1 MGAIGNLFNLI
12 FTYPIFNGLVLLYHL
27 FGDFALSIVVLTVI
41 IKLILFP
48 LTLQQLRS
56 TKAMQALQP
65 QIADLKKKH
74 GKDQQALAVATQQMY
89 KEYGVNPAAGC
100 LPLLVQLPVL
110 YGLFYALNGIVREN
124 NLRIINSHIYSFIPK
139 FVHMPNLTF
148 TWFSWLSF
156 LHPILPGVSWAFPL
170 NLPDPTHILPV
181 LAGLATF
188 ISLRMS
194 QIKQAQTPQTKSS
207 SASSSAADVSAQT
220 MKTMQY
226 VMPLFTIFIGWSFP
240 SGLALYWTVSS
251 VFQAVQQYFVTG
263 WGSLLT
269 TPNIQAKPASS
280 KVVES
285 TISERSYNG
294 DNKRQ
299 REIER
304 QAAEETEI
312 NEEDDE
318 SESPIA
324 QNLHTPTPRPNGSSA
339 YTRRRKS
346 SNSASAR
353 RRSTQKS
360 RTS

>member
-1 MGAIGNLFNLI
+1 MGIGDLFNLI

-56 TKAMQALQP
+56 TKSMQALQP
-65 QIADLKKKH
+65 QIAEIRKKY
-74 GKDQQALAVATQQMY
+74 GKDQQGLAQETQKLY
-89 KEYGVNPAAGC
+89 KEYGVNPLAGC
-100 LPLLVQLPVL
+100 LPLLIQLPVL

-124 NLRIINSHIYSFIPK
+124 KLAVINSHIYSFIPK
-139 FVHMPNLTF
+139 FSQMPNLSF

-156 LHPILPGVSWAFPL
+156 LHPILPGVHWVFPL
-170 NLPDPTHILPV
+170 NQPDPTHILPI

-194 QIKQAQTPQTKSS
+194 QPKPVQTPQTKSGNS
-207 SASSSAADVSAQT
+207 GGAADVSAQT

-226 VMPLFTIFIGWSFP
+226 VMPLFTAFIGWSFP
-240 SGLALYWTVSS
+240 AGLALYWTVSS

-269 TPNIQAKPASS
+269 TPKTIQPRPVTTN

-285 TISERSYNG
+285 TVSERSYTG
-294 DNKRQ
+294 DKKRTQ
-299 REIER
+299 EIEG
-304 QAAEETEI
+304 QAEEVDA
-312 NEEDDE
+312 EDEE
-318 SESPIA
+318 SEGDGPIG
-324 QNLHTPTPRPNGSSA
+324 QNLRTTPRVNGSSSA
-339 YTRRRKS
+339 TRRRRS
-346 SNSASAR
+346 SNNSASAR
-353 RRSTQKS
+353 RRSAQKS
-360 RTS
+360 RG

>member
-1 MGAIGNLFNLI
+1 MGAILDLFNLV
-12 FTYPIFNGLVLLYHL
+12 FTYPIFNGLVVLYHL

-65 QIADLKKKH
+65 QIAEIRKKY
-74 GKDQQALAVATQQMY
+74 GKDQQGVAQATQQLY
-89 KEYGVNPAAGC
+89 KEYGVNPVAGC
-100 LPLLVQLPVL
+100 LPLLIQLPVL
-110 YGLFYALNGIVREN
+110 YGLFYALDGIVRQN
-124 NLRIINSHIYSFIPK
+124 NLQVINSHIYSFIPK
-139 FVHMPNLTF
+139 FAHMPDLTF
-148 TWFSWLSF
+148 SWFSWLSF
-156 LHPILPGVSWAFPL
+156 LHPILPGVPWSFPL
-170 NLPDPTHILPV
+170 NLPDPTHILPI

-194 QIKQAQTPQTKSS
+194 QPKPVQLTQTKSS
-207 SASSSAADVSAQT
+207 SASGNVADVSAQT

-226 VMPLFTIFIGWSFP
+226 IMPLFTVFIGWNFP

-251 VFQAVQQYFVTG
+251 IFQAIQQYFVTG

-269 TPNIQAKPASS
+269 TPNIQPKAASQA

-285 TISERSYNG
+285 TISERSSN
-294 DNKRQ
+294 NKRQ
-299 REIER
+299 QERERSSEE
-304 QAAEETEI
+304 AESD
-312 NEEDDE
+312 EEEGE
-318 SESPIA
+318 SDSNGPIA
-324 QNLHTPTPRPNGSSA
+324 QNMRPTTPRSGGTST

-353 RRSTQKS
+353 RRSAQKS
-360 RTS
+360 RS